1 MTISTTIKEMRVE
14 RGWSQEQLA
23 EKLGVSRQAVTKW
36 ETGAGAP
43 DIENL
48 AALARIFGV
57 SMDELVFGAAGTSDA
72 SDLDRYVSM
81 TAVDMPCEK
90 HYDIEVGCA
99 HAVTLRAAQS
109 EKVTV
114 RLAADSIADLER
126 AFKVVLDTAGKNFD
140 IFVTS
145 TGIVADSLARKE
157 LDVTIEL
164 PAVYLQD
171 AEIELSADELRVED
185 ATLDLEVGG
194 KIGKLWLTNVE
205 GHVELDVS
213 VDMEIWAD
221 NVRGRLDV
229 NQIGATSVVHIAH
242 EAPFT
247 AASVGRLGRRT
258 LRFTRNGEPAEAP
271 QVEDAPFAIELTGTR
286 GELTV
291 DTLS

>member
-1 MTISTTIKEMRVE
+1 MTISTTIREMRVE
-14 RGWSQEQLA
+14 HGWSQEQLA

-99 HAVTLRAAQS
+99 HTVTLRAAQS

-229 NQIGATSVVHIAH
+229 NQIGATSVVHVAH

-271 QVEDAPFAIELTGTR
+271 QIEDAPFAIELSGTR
-286 GELTV
+286 CELTV